1 MGKRHQDVKRLHAR
15 IATNLPHRLPGRVV
29 AFVPVFAREVFFE
42 TYRRLASL
50 PFFGDIRFLVCD
62 NGNAKPLAKRLAEL
76 ESPTCH
82 IIRLERNIGGAGAFA
97 ACWEAAK
104 EWFTDCPYVWMLDD
118 DAEPSDNTLPV
129 LIAET
134 QKLLKQGVKVGGIC
148 TANVGKS
155 TRVIM
160 ECGSKENWRLRPFVQ
175 YCRGERIPKHGKTF
189 EVGYGAA
196 ASHLT
201 RREILERVGFFN
213 AALFLHFD
221 DIEWCL
227 RVRKAGYRFFATTKA
242 YFVHPEP
249 HFTARWVAYY
259 DVRNYLWCAWQYGKL
274 GALLALKSQ
283 LGPLLRTRLHLPPE
297 FVCYE
302 WLAVKDFF
310 HRRRRMRDE
319 LPANNAPVPFRCE
332 MVPFA
337 KLYKVVIARD
347 EAMVET
353 VARALGS
360 TRENLNVV
368 VYRTQRLKYIS
379 LVAAVIKQL
388 LFQLLYRKNT
398 IVFMDERCLVY
409 WMLPF
414 FARYKV
420 FTSLYAGLYWYQT
433 KTTRS
438 QTGGG
443 HNPVV
448 SLLAA
453 DRRAL
458 VNPFSIQSLLGQFP
472 LHGGAD
478 LFSSRTIA
486 A

>member
-1 MGKRHQDVKRLHAR
+1 MGKRHQNVKRLHAR
-15 IATNLPHRLPGRVV
+15 IATNLPHKLPGRVV

-62 NGNAKPLAKRLAEL
+62 NGNAQPLAKRLAEL

-201 RREILERVGFFN
+201 RREILKRVGFFN

-283 LGPLLRTRLHLPPE
+283 FGPLLRTRLHLPPE

-302 WLAVKDFF
+302 WLAVTDFF

-319 LPANNAPVPFRCE
+319 LPVNNAPVPFRCE

-388 LFQLLYRKNT
+388 FFQLLYRKNA

-420 FTSLYAGLYWYQT
+420 FTSLYAGLYWYQA
-433 KTTRS
+433 KTTCS
-438 QTGGG
+438 
-443 HNPVV
+443 
-448 SLLAA
+448 
-453 DRRAL
+453 
-458 VNPFSIQSLLGQFP
+458 
-472 LHGGAD
+472 
-478 LFSSRTIA
+478 
-486 A
+486 

>member
-1 MGKRHQDVKRLHAR
+1 MGKRHQNVKRLHAR
-15 IATNLPHRLPGRVV
+15 IATNLPHKLPGRVV

-62 NGNAKPLAKRLAEL
+62 NGNAQPLAKRLAEL

-221 DIEWCL
+221 
-227 RVRKAGYRFFATTKA
+227 
-242 YFVHPEP
+242 
-249 HFTARWVAYY
+249 
-259 DVRNYLWCAWQYGKL
+259 
-274 GALLALKSQ
+274 
-283 LGPLLRTRLHLPPE
+283 
-297 FVCYE
+297 
-302 WLAVKDFF
+302 
-310 HRRRRMRDE
+310 
-319 LPANNAPVPFRCE
+319 
-332 MVPFA
+332 
-337 KLYKVVIARD
+337 
-347 EAMVET
+347 
-353 VARALGS
+353 
-360 TRENLNVV
+360 
-368 VYRTQRLKYIS
+368 
-379 LVAAVIKQL
+379 
-388 LFQLLYRKNT
+388 
-398 IVFMDERCLVY
+398 
-409 WMLPF
+409 
-414 FARYKV
+414 
-420 FTSLYAGLYWYQT
+420 
-433 KTTRS
+433 
-438 QTGGG
+438 
-443 HNPVV
+443 
-448 SLLAA
+448 
-453 DRRAL
+453 
-458 VNPFSIQSLLGQFP
+458 
-472 LHGGAD
+472 
-478 LFSSRTIA
+478 
-486 A
+486 

>member
-1 MGKRHQDVKRLHAR
+1 MGKRHQNVKRLHAR
-15 IATNLPHRLPGRVV
+15 IATNLPHKLPGRVV

-62 NGNAKPLAKRLAEL
+62 NGNAQPLAKRLAEL

-388 LFQLLYRKNT
+388 FFQLLYRKNA

-420 FTSLYAGLYWYQT
+420 FTSLYAGLYWYQA
-433 KTTRS
+433 KTTCS
-438 QTGGG
+438 
-443 HNPVV
+443 
-448 SLLAA
+448 
-453 DRRAL
+453 
-458 VNPFSIQSLLGQFP
+458 
-472 LHGGAD
+472 
-478 LFSSRTIA
+478 
-486 A
+486 

>member
-1 MGKRHQDVKRLHAR
+1 MGKRHQNVKRLHAR
-15 IATNLPHRLPGRVV
+15 IATNLPHKLPGRVV

-62 NGNAKPLAKRLAEL
+62 NGNAQPLAKRLAEL

-283 LGPLLRTRLHLPPE
+283 FGPLLRTRLHLPPE

-302 WLAVKDFF
+302 WLAVTDFF
-310 HRRRRMRDE
+310 NRRRRMRDE
-319 LPANNAPVPFRCE
+319 LPVNNAPVPFRCE

-388 LFQLLYRKNT
+388 FFQLLYRKNA

-420 FTSLYAGLYWYQT
+420 FTSLYAGLYWYQA
-433 KTTRS
+433 KTTCS
-438 QTGGG
+438 
-443 HNPVV
+443 
-448 SLLAA
+448 
-453 DRRAL
+453 
-458 VNPFSIQSLLGQFP
+458 
-472 LHGGAD
+472 
-478 LFSSRTIA
+478 
-486 A
+486 